1 LIKAKKSLGQ
11 NFLSD
16 PLTARRIIDS
26 VGPQPGDLI
35 IEIGPGTGA
44 LTRMLTKSAGW
55 VLAVEIDSRLVNEL
69 RRAIVAA
76 NLAIIEADALDA
88 NWEDLIHT
96 ASLSWQSRT
105 RRTDAPRV
113 RVVANLP
120 YYISTPIIERLIA
133 LRGRLFDLT
142 LMLQKEVVER
152 IASPPGSR
160 DYGYLSVL
168 VQYHCVARKFFEV
181 PPSAFRPV
189 PKVQS
194 AILHLEVRERPAIAV
209 TNEARFFAFVRAAFA
224 QRRKTILNN
233 LKAAMHT
240 LHFSEE
246 IDTALH
252 IAGVEPQ
259 RRAETLS
266 LEEFGALY
274 RALFINDGAEEAT
287 IPLV

>member
-1 LIKAKKSLGQ
+1 MIRAKKSLGQ

-16 PLTARRIIDS
+16 PQIARRIIDS
-26 VGPQPGDLI
+26 VAPQPGDLI

-44 LTRMLTKSAGW
+44 LTRMLTESAGW
-55 VLAVEIDSRLVNEL
+55 VLAVEIDTRLVNEL
-69 RRAIVAA
+69 RRKILADNLSIV
-76 NLAIIEADALDA
+76 EADALDA
-88 NWEDLIHT
+88 KWEALIQ
-96 ASLSWQSRT
+96 AGRASWQSRT
-105 RRTDAPRV
+105 RRTDEARV

-133 LRGRLFDLT
+133 LRGQLFDLT

-152 IASPPGSR
+152 IASAPGTR

-194 AILHLEVRERPAIAV
+194 AILHLEVRERPAIEV
-209 TNEARFFAFVRAAFA
+209 TNEARFFALVRAAFA

-233 LKAAMHT
+233 LKAATHT
-240 LHFSEE
+240 LHYSEE
-246 IDTALH
+246 IDKALRAAS
-252 IAGVEPQ
+252 IEPQ

-266 LEEFGALY
+266 IEEFSALY
-274 RALFINDGAEEAT
+274 RALFINDEAEEAT
-287 IPLV
+287 SL

>member
-1 LIKAKKSLGQ
+1 
-11 NFLSD
+11 
-16 PLTARRIIDS
+16 
-26 VGPQPGDLI
+26 
-35 IEIGPGTGA
+35 
-44 LTRMLTKSAGW
+44 MLTESAGW
-55 VLAVEIDSRLVNEL
+55 VLAVEIDTRLVNEL
-69 RRAIVAA
+69 RRKIFAD
-76 NLAIIEADALDA
+76 NLSIIEADALDA
-88 NWEDLIHT
+88 NWEALIQT
-96 ASLSWQSRT
+96 AVESWQSRT
-105 RRTDAPRV
+105 RRTDEARV

-152 IASPPGSR
+152 IASAPGTR

-181 PPSAFRPV
+181 PPAAFRPV

-194 AILHLEVRERPAIAV
+194 AILHLEVRERPAIEV

-233 LKAAMHT
+233 LKAATHR
-240 LHFSEE
+240 LHYSEA
-246 IDTALH
+246 IDIALRAAS
-252 IAGVEPQ
+252 IEPQ

-266 LEEFGALY
+266 LEEFSALY
-274 RALFINDGAEEAT
+274 RALFINDEAEEAAF
-287 IPLV
+287 PLV

>member
-1 LIKAKKSLGQ
+1 LIRAKKSLGQ

-16 PLTARRIIDS
+16 PQIARRIIDS
-26 VGPQPGDLI
+26 VAPQPGDLI

-44 LTRMLTKSAGW
+44 LTRMLTESAGW
-55 VLAVEIDSRLVNEL
+55 VLAVEIDTRLVNEL
-69 RRAIVAA
+69 RRKILADNLSIV
-76 NLAIIEADALDA
+76 EADALDA
-88 NWEDLIHT
+88 KWEALIQ
-96 ASLSWQSRT
+96 AGRASWQSRT
-105 RRTDAPRV
+105 RRTDEARV

-133 LRGRLFDLT
+133 LRGQLFDLT

-152 IASPPGSR
+152 IASAPGTR

-168 VQYHCVARKFFEV
+168 VQYHCVARTFFEV

-194 AILHLEVRERPAIAV
+194 AILHLEVRERPAIEV
-209 TNEARFFAFVRAAFA
+209 TNEARFFALVRAAFA

-233 LKAAMHT
+233 LKAATHT
-240 LHFSEE
+240 LHYSEE
-246 IDTALH
+246 IDKALRAAS
-252 IAGVEPQ
+252 IEPQ

-266 LEEFGALY
+266 IEEFSALY
-274 RALFINDGAEEAT
+274 RALFINDEAEEAT
-287 IPLV
+287 SL